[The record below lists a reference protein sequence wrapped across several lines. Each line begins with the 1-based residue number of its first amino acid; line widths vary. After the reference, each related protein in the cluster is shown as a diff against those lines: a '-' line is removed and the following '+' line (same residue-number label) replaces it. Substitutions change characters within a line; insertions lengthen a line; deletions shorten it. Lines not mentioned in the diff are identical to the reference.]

1 MAGSDGSGASAV
13 TGAALTL
20 LPFLLFFFF
29 LSGLSGDDTASDSAF
44 LFFEEPDTDAKASFS
59 LLRKRFSTSTSSI

>member
-13 TGAALTL
+13 TGAAF

-59 LLRKRFSTSTSSI
+59 LLRKRFSTSTNSI